1 MNTTPMHPRENF
13 ASEDYEECRLFRIYP
28 DSLGSFMW
36 QAGVNINLG
45 EWTEGNEDLEARFS
59 AWADEFPDH
68 PKDPDP
74 DPTAPEW
81 QDWDRRG
88 FELSKEVRAI
98 VPEEYMIIYHGLT
111 GEPRVVPYS

>member
-1 MNTTPMHPRENF
+1 
-13 ASEDYEECRLFRIYP
+13 
-28 DSLGSFMW
+28 
-36 QAGVNINLG
+36 
-45 EWTEGNEDLEARFS
+45 LEARFS